1 MRTEMHLMI
10 KDLSASTELD
20 HAAMTAVRGGE
31 QVNGATQMTVM
42 NQNVAN
48 AVGNGLV
55 SGNGPISVVSDIDT
69 TQTSTQYLD
78 QYNVK
83 SFWF

>member
-1 MRTEMHLMI
+1 MHLII

-31 QVNGATQMTVM
+31 QVNGGTQMTVM

-55 SGNGPISVVSDIDT
+55 SGNGPISVVSDIST
-69 TQTSTQYLD
+69 TQTSFQYLD

-83 SFWF
+83 SLGWFI